1 MEKKKE
7 GGLAGIVAGAS
18 EICLCDPVN
27 EALLY
32 RGYSIDDLAEHA
44 RFEEVIWLLLHKDLP
59 CPQELERFEEE
70 LRSYRHVSASEK
82 TLLETVPPTSNLM
95 AALRSL
101 VSLLGHMDPEEQ
113 EADRTLAA
121 ERTIGILPSL
131 LLYWYRF
138 HTDCV
143 RIDTETKE
151 KSLASHI
158 LHLLTQEKPTQDE
171 ADALNLSLILY
182 AEHEF
187 NASTFTVRTIASTL
201 SDYFSAM
208 TGGIGALAG
217 PLHGGANEK
226 AIYLILAY
234 KTPEEAEKGILERL
248 QKKELI
254 MGFGHRVYTTHDPR
268 SALIYE
274 TARKLART
282 PEQKNL
288 LAIGERI
295 EQVMRREKNL
305 FPNLDFYS
313 ALVYH
318 YLGIPVAF
326 FTPLFVFSRLSGW
339 SAHYFEQRAHNKLIR
354 PTSEYIGPALK
365 NWIPLH
371 ERTR

>member
-7 GGLAGIVAGAS
+7 GGLAGIIAGTS
-18 EICLCDPVN
+18 EICLCDPEN

-32 RGYSIDDLAEHA
+32 RGYSIDDLAKHA
-44 RFEEVIWLLLHKDLP
+44 SFEEVVWLLLHKDLP
-59 CPQELERFEEE
+59 NQEE
-70 LRSYRHVSASEK
+70 LNRFREDLLDYARLSASQKKLMEA
-82 TLLETVPPTSNLM
+82 VPPTPNLM
-95 AALRSL
+95 TALRSQM
-101 VSLLGHMDPEEQ
+101 SLLGHLDPEDQ
-113 EADRTLAA
+113 ESDPTIVA
-121 ERTIGILPSL
+121 ERAIGILPSL

-138 HTDCV
+138 HVDQK
-143 RIDTETKE
+143 RIELDTEQ
-151 KSLASHI
+151 KSFAGHI
-158 LHLLTQEKPTQDE
+158 LKLINERNPTE
-171 ADALNLSLILY
+171 EEIAAMNLSLILY

-201 SDYFSAM
+201 SDYYSAI

-226 AIYLILAY
+226 AIHLILSY
-234 KTPEEAEKGILERL
+234 KTPDEAEKALLSKL
-248 QKKELI
+248 QNKELI

-274 TARKLART
+274 AAKKLAKT
-282 PEQKNL
+282 SEQKNL

-295 EQVMRREKNL
+295 EQVMWREKKL

-318 YLGIPVAF
+318 YLGIPTAF

-339 SAHYFEQRAHNKLIR
+339 SAHYFEQHAHNKLIR
-354 PTSEYIGPALK
+354 PTADYIGSKMKPWVPIHA
-365 NWIPLH
+365 
-371 ERTR
+371 RT

>member
-7 GGLAGIVAGAS
+7 GGLAGVVAGAS
-18 EICLCDPVN
+18 AICLCDPVN
-27 EALLY
+27 ESLLY
-32 RGYSIDDLAEHA
+32 RGYSIEDLAKHA
-44 RFEEVIWLLLHKDLP
+44 HFEEVIWLLLHKELP
-59 CPQELERFEEE
+59 RAQELERFSEE
-70 LRSYRHVSASEK
+70 LRSYRHLSASQK

-101 VSLLGHMDPEEQ
+101 VSLQGHIDPDEQ
-113 EADRTLAA
+113 EADLTLAA

-138 HTDCV
+138 HADQKK
-143 RIDTETKE
+143 INPETGE
-151 KSLASHI
+151 KSFAAHV
-158 LHLLTQEKPTQDE
+158 LHLLTQKKPTQEE
-171 ADALNLSLILY
+171 ADAINLSLILY

-201 SDYFSAM
+201 SDYYSAI

-226 AIYLILAY
+226 AIYLILGY
-234 KTPEEAEKGILERL
+234 KTPDEAERGILERL

-254 MGFGHRVYTTHDPR
+254 MGFGHRVYTTSDPR

-274 TARKLART
+274 TAKKLART

-326 FTPLFVFSRLSGW
+326 FTPLFVFARLSGW
-339 SAHYFEQRAHNKLIR
+339 SAHYFEQRTHNKLIR
-354 PTSEYIGPALK
+354 PTSEYIGPAPK
-365 NWIPLH
+365 TWIPLH
-371 ERTR
+371 DRTR